1 MKKTFKSKF
10 ELVIWIPLAIL
21 LAAAELYM
29 INNKVWAVA
38 AVILLISLFLIY
50 LYFNT
55 SYQLAGDN
63 TLRIKSGFF
72 YHKVIYIQNIK
83 RVKRRRNIK
92 ASPALSHDRLEIF
105 FNRYESVMISPNEK
119 SDFIR
124 ELKVMNPKIA
134 EV

>member
-21 LAAAELYM
+21 LASSEFYM
-29 INNKVWAVA
+29 ITNKVWPVA

-50 LYFNT
+50 LYLDT
-55 SYQLAGDN
+55 TYRLTGDN
-63 TLRIKSGFF
+63 KLMIKSGFL
-72 YHKVIYIQNIK
+72 YNKEIYIQSIK

-105 FNRYESVMISPNEK
+105 FNRYESVMISPSAK

-124 ELKVMNPKIA
+124 QLKVLNPKIA